1 MEKKFGKLVSNVGK
15 NAKDILEKSKNKAV
29 QIADQN
35 DDGKFD
41 LEDVTAMAIVPQESF
56 RESSIKVLIPLNI
69 ATVITIP
76 STPPIRHTMV
86 ASAKNLAS
94 ILFRPSPSAI

>member
-41 LEDVTAMAIVPQESF
+41 LEDVTAMANSVEEVLKGMLSGANGDYD
-56 RESSIKVLIPLNI
+56 IK
-69 ATVITIP
+69 
-76 STPPIRHTMV
+76 
-86 ASAKNLAS
+86 
-94 ILFRPSPSAI
+94 FEWQ

>member
-41 LEDVTAMAIVPQESF
+41 LEDVTAMANSVSNIVKKGERTLKEPADEKARQME
-56 RESSIKVLIPLNI
+56 R
-69 ATVITIP
+69 
-76 STPPIRHTMV
+76 
-86 ASAKNLAS
+86 
-94 ILFRPSPSAI
+94 

>member
-41 LEDVTAMAIVPQESF
+41 LEDVTAMANSVGNIVEKRCTDIKRNSRWKGTANGTKDIVTNCF
-56 RESSIKVLIPLNI
+56 RRFEWLSDAEADKDN
-69 ATVITIP
+69 
-76 STPPIRHTMV
+76 REG
-86 ASAKNLAS
+86 
-94 ILFRPSPSAI
+94 

>member
-41 LEDVTAMAIVPQESF
+41 LEDVTAMA
-56 RESSIKVLIPLNI
+56 N
-69 ATVITIP
+69 
-76 STPPIRHTMV
+76 
-86 ASAKNLAS
+86 
-94 ILFRPSPSAI
+94 